1 MGAADAYTEGLDS
14 EGWLRR
20 LYAETRQKS
29 AGQGIDL
36 PEYDAFQEAGLVA
49 RAILARHVGELRRRG
64 LTCHAPRTLKELL
77 DSGLAE
83 GAIPLLVPVVREND
97 LDVMVS

>member
-1 MGAADAYTEGLDS
+1 MQSYLAMI
-14 EGWLRR
+14 R
-20 LYAETRQKS
+20 TREDRS
-29 AGQGIDL
+29 FAVAFPDL
-36 PEYDAFQEAGLVA
+36 PGCSAVAASFQEAGLVA

-64 LTCHAPRTLKELL
+64 LTCHAPRSLKELL